1 MTDESAQKRWTRR
14 GLLGGA
20 FASALAAGGL
30 TFGGFSFASEK
41 AERLPAEADVVVVG
55 SGIAGLSAAV
65 AAREA
70 GAKRVLLLEKGPLAG
85 GHSIY
90 SSGSISV
97 VSRKLQGRRDF
108 RIRRRFLP
116 GIPTPSATTAG
127 TLRFWKESEQSRNL
141 RFDGSLPWACGSA
154 ASSRREPKRGLGAY
168 RATGIPRAEA
178 TCSLS

>member
-97 VSRKLQGRRDF
+97 VSRKLQGPKGFQDSPEIFARDSYAF
-108 RIRRRFLP
+108 GDNCGDLEILERI
-116 GIPTPSATTAG
+116 GA
-127 TLRFWKESEQSRNL
+127 ESE
-141 RFDGSLPWACGSA
+141 SA
-154 ASSRREPKRGLGAY
+154 L
-168 RATGIPRAEA
+168 
-178 TCSLS
+178 